1 MDVLLRVAGVT
12 ILLIVMLDVFVTVL
26 FPSNHYGPVFKPLS
40 RGVWF
45 IFRFLGRR
53 TAGQRRRNLLSY
65 GGPVLIIATL
75 TVWFFLIIV
84 GWGMIYKPVLGT
96 AVRASS
102 GETDTGWATAIYFS
116 GYNLTTLGVGDVVA
130 DNSFYRL
137 LSVIQA
143 ASGFAFFSMVTT
155 YFLSV
160 YSNLTSRN
168 AFALRLH
175 HLSGK
180 TDDAAELLAR
190 LTDGPD
196 LSMSRQHLSSA
207 ADILRQIYQT
217 HRFYPVLH
225 YFHYRESYYALP
237 RILFVALEST
247 ALLRSALDPKH
258 YSALIRSSVVDELFE
273 AAMAL
278 LRELVSGIRASS
290 PSDEELM
297 EWRKRYVNAAT
308 RLADAGIH
316 VRDDVAVAMNEYVS
330 DRMQWDF
337 ALCKLATYMLY
348 EWE

>member
-1 MDVLLRVAGVT
+1 MDVLLRIAGIAV
-12 ILLIVMLDVFVTVL
+12 LLVVIMDVFATVL
-26 FPSNHYGPVFKPLS
+26 FPSNQYGPVFKPLS
-40 RGVWF
+40 RGIWF
-45 IFRFLGRR
+45 IFRFLGRQ
-53 TAGQRRRNLLSY
+53 TSGQRRRNLLSY
-65 GGPVLIIATL
+65 SGPVLIIATL
-75 TVWFFLIIV
+75 VAWFFLIIV

-96 AVRASS
+96 AVRATS

-116 GYNLTTLGVGDVVA
+116 GYNLTTLGVGDIVA

-143 ASGFAFFSMVTT
+143 ASGFTFFSMVTT

-160 YSNLTSRN
+160 YSSLTSRN
-168 AFALRLH
+168 AFAQRLH

-180 TDDAAELLAR
+180 TGDAAELLAR

-237 RILFVALEST
+237 GILFIALEST
-247 ALLRSALDPKH
+247 ALLRSALDREH
-258 YSALIRSSVVDELFE
+258 YSFLIRSSAVNELFE

-278 LRELVSGIRASS
+278 LRELIPGINAPS
-290 PSDEELM
+290 PSDEDLAQ
-297 EWRKRYVNAAT
+297 WRERYVSAAAL
-308 RLADAGIH
+308 LAHAGIRI
-316 VRDDVAVAMNEYVS
+316 RDDTTVAMNEYVAH
-330 DRMQWDF
+330 RREWDC
-337 ALCKLATYMLY
+337 ALRELAVSMLY